1 MKKKIPEGIP
11 PINIIYGI
19 SILKVKDK
27 QINIDLKNKK
37 TIFYFIQSTTIKD

>member
-11 PINIIYGI
+11 PIKIIYGK

-27 QINIDLKNKK
+27 EINIDFKNKN
-37 TIFYFIQSTTIKD
+37 TILYIIKSNKK